1 MKDVFLHIKLI
12 EQASSEDHPA
22 IIIQEI
28 SDDEVNT
35 NASVLKLTF
44 ACNSAISWPAMSGAL
59 DSSSICCKKLQI
71 FEKKGFTLGIV
82 VLLVQ
87 TGQEKMFKT
96 QIENALKLASK
107 KQKNNPIK
115 LPFGLCG
122 CQEES
127 TRGRNVGEIEEDSVR
142 DQSYRNGVDNL
153 DSKIQLPLPLPDD
166 VIVVSVDEWQTVIS
180 GRDGIGKWLLNQD
193 AVEILDQLG
202 LGTFKGVYKGK
213 KVGIEK
219 LKGCDKGNAYEFE
232 LRKDLLELMTCGH
245 KNVLPFYGVCVDE
258 NHGLCIVSKLMD
270 GGSVHDLIL
279 KSKKIQ
285 IKEIIRIVSDVAEG
299 IKFMNDHGVAYRDL
313 NTQRILL
320 DKRGN
325 ACLGDMG
332 IVSACKSVS
341 EALEYETDGYRWL
354 APEIISGDPE
364 NVAETWMSNAYSF
377 GMIIWE
383 MVTCEIAYST
393 YSPVQAAVGIA
404 ACGLRPDIPD
414 SCPQILR
421 SLMIKCWNNCPS
433 KRPQFSEILSTL
445 SRFNTLN
452 TSK

>member
-12 EQASSEDHPA
+12 EQASGEDQPA
-22 IIIQEI
+22 INIQEI
-28 SDDEVNT
+28 SDDGLNP
-35 NASVLKLTF
+35 NGSVFKLTF
-44 ACNSAISWPAMSGAL
+44 ACNSTISWPAMSGAL
-59 DSSSICCKKLQI
+59 HSSSICCKKLQI
-71 FEKKGFTLGIV
+71 FDKKGFTLGIV
-82 VLLVQ
+82 MLSVQ
-87 TGQEKMFKT
+87 TGQEKMFRT

-107 KQKNNPIK
+107 KPKNNPIK

-127 TRGRNVGEIEEDSVR
+127 TRGRNVGEIEEDCNR
-142 DQSYRNGVDNL
+142 DQIYRNGEENL

-193 AVEILDQLG
+193 AVEIIDQIG

-245 KNVLPFYGVCVDE
+245 KNVIPFYGVCVDD

-285 IKEIIRIVSDVAEG
+285 MKEIIRIVSDVAEG

-354 APEIISGDPE
+354 APE
-364 NVAETWMSNAYSF
+364 VF
-377 GMIIWE
+377 
-383 MVTCEIAYST
+383 
-393 YSPVQAAVGIA
+393 
-404 ACGLRPDIPD
+404 
-414 SCPQILR
+414 
-421 SLMIKCWNNCPS
+421 SLP
-433 KRPQFSEILSTL
+433 
-445 SRFNTLN
+445 
-452 TSK
+452 